1 MKNKLFKKNVIE
13 KSEANEIL
21 GGYIYDTI
29 GERATATYRLFY
41 GVVHDREPYTDR
53 ESSSAPTQSQ
63 EPSSAETAQ

>member
-21 GGYIYDTI
+21 GGYIVDTI

-53 ESSSAPTQSQ
+53 ESSAPAQSQGPSSTQSTQ
-63 EPSSAETAQ
+63 